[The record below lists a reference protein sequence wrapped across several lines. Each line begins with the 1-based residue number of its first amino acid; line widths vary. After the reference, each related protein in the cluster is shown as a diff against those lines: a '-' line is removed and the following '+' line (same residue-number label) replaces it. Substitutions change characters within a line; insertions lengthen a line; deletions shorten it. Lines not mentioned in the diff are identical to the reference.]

1 MAVNIGPRIGIEG
14 ESQYRKEIQGII
26 QQTKT
31 LKAEMQATSS
41 AWDKN
46 TSAMKKNSET
56 RKNLNQ
62 QIDLQK
68 QKVDKL
74 KAMLA
79 ESEKR
84 YGENAA
90 ETQKWRQAVANAT
103 TDLNK
108 MQSELKNLPNN
119 LQIVGDAFKT
129 SGDKIKGVGEAF
141 TPVSAAAA
149 AGIGASVK
157 LASDFENSMAKVSTI
172 ADTSKVPMEDL
183 KQSIIDLSNAT
194 GIAAPEI
201 AANVYDAIS
210 AGQDTA
216 DAVSFVENATTLA
229 KAGFT
234 SSASALDILTTAMN
248 AYGLEADEVTKVSD
262 ILITTQNLGKTTVDQ
277 LASSMGKVIPTAK
290 ANGVEL
296 ETLAAS
302 YAVMTSNGIAT
313 AETTT
318 YINSMLNELG
328 KKGSSAEKAFRK
340 ATSGIKEGGL
350 SMKEAMESGMSLTD
364 VLALLDQQAQKDK
377 TTIANLFGSAEA
389 GKAATVLLDNAEQ
402 LNTTIAA
409 MGESAG
415 TTQEAFE
422 KLDTTSNTANI
433 ALNQIKNAGI
443 EMGTTLLT
451 MLAPAIQSVSEGIQ
465 KLSKWFSGLD
475 DSTKKTIATAAL
487 VVAAIA
493 PVLVVIG
500 SVVSAVGTII
510 SAIGAAVPIITSVG
524 TAFAGVAAA
533 AAPFI
538 AIAAAVVAAGV
549 LIYQNWDLIKEKAA
563 ELAAKVAEKFQEIKA
578 KATEIF
584 ESIKT
589 TVSEKFNALKETVIE
604 TVTAIRTKAEEIM
617 EGVKKAFTEKI
628 EAAKQAVKT
637 GIDAIKKLFDV
648 KLEFPKIKLPHF
660 KITGNFS
667 LNPPS
672 VPTIGIDWY
681 AKAMQN
687 GMILNNPTIF
697 GMQNG
702 NLLGGGEAGPEVV
715 VGAGSLFGMIQRA
728 VGTTNYN
735 TGGNIINVYGAPG
748 QDVHE
753 LAQEIA
759 DIINGEITNR
769 GAVWA

>member
-1 MAVNIGPRIGIEG
+1 MPVNIGPRIGIEG
-14 ESQYRKEIQGII
+14 EAQYRKEIQNII
-26 QQTKT
+26 QETKT
-31 LKAEMQATSS
+31 LKSEMQATSS
-41 AWDKN
+41 AWDKH

-68 QKVDKL
+68 QKVEKM
-74 KAMLA
+74 KTMLA
-79 ESEKR
+79 ESEKK
-84 YGENAA
+84 YGENAT
-90 ETQKWRQAVANAT
+90 ETQKWRQAVAGAT

-141 TPVSAAAA
+141 APVSAAAA

-157 LASDFENSMAKVSTI
+157 LASDFEDSMAKVSTI
-172 ADTSKVPMEDL
+172 ADTTKVPMEDL
-183 KQSIIDLSNAT
+183 KKSIMDLSNET

-201 AANVYDAIS
+201 AANIYDAIS

-277 LASSMGKVIPTAK
+277 LAASMGKVIPTAK
-290 ANGVEL
+290 ANGVDIEQ
-296 ETLAAS
+296 LAAS

-340 ATSGIKEGGL
+340 ATSGIKDGGL

-364 VLALLDQQAQKDK
+364 VLELLDQQAQKDK
-377 TTIANLFGSAEA
+377 TSIANLFGSAEA
-389 GKAATVLLDNAEQ
+389 GKAATVLLDNSQQ
-402 LNTTIAA
+402 LTETIAA
-409 MGESAG
+409 MGDSAG
-415 TTQEAFE
+415 ATQEAFE

-465 KLSKWFSGLD
+465 KLSTWFSGLD

-510 SAIGAAVPIITSVG
+510 GAIGAAVPIITSVG
-524 TAFAGVAAA
+524 TAFAGVVAA

-584 ESIKT
+584 ENIKT
-589 TVSEKFNALKETVIE
+589 TVSEKVNALKETVVE

-617 EGVKKAFTEKI
+617 EGVKKAFTDKI

-637 GIDAIKKLFDV
+637 GIDAIKKLFDI

-697 GMQNG
+697 GMMNG

-735 TGGNIINVYGAPG
+735 TGGNVINVYGAPG